1 MRKQPLGQIHKAV
14 AKTEVFSVFLST
26 GVASASLDC
35 WMETLVSNDGQ
46 TGSDHMKQ
54 IYTAQWMAQS
64 YISYMVSVCAICLLF
79 DSQFVCLFVGVC

>member
-26 GVASASLDC
+26 GVASASLDG
-35 WMETLVSNDGQ
+35 WIETLVSNDGQ

-54 IYTAQWMAQS
+54 I
-64 YISYMVSVCAICLLF
+64 
-79 DSQFVCLFVGVC
+79 

>member
-1 MRKQPLGQIHKAV
+1 MREQPLGQIHKTV
-14 AKTEVFSVFLST
+14 SETEVFSVFLST

-64 YISYMVSVCAICLLF
+64 YIS
-79 DSQFVCLFVGVC
+79 

>member
-1 MRKQPLGQIHKAV
+1 MREQPLGQIHKTV
-14 AKTEVFSVFLST
+14 SETEVFSVFLST

-54 IYTAQWMAQS
+54 IYTAQWVAQS
-64 YISYMVSVCAICLLF
+64 YIS
-79 DSQFVCLFVGVC
+79 